1 MVLFPQSQILC
12 LIPPKLFKWYNTR
25 GMLTDPHKSAA
36 AVKALAT
43 QQGFDLA
50 GITSADPL
58 PQAGHNLLQ
67 AVEHG
72 HTADMSYLNR
82 HPLARSQPK
91 SLAPWARSVIC
102 LGINYNYFSTDA
114 HLPVS
119 RYALGRDYHLV
130 LVEKLQLF
138 THQMHELLGRDFRSR
153 IAVDTSPVMEKP
165 LAQRAG
171 LGWQGKNT
179 LLINQRFGSWLFLA
193 ELLTDLDLPS
203 DISAENK
210 CGSCTACIDACPT
223 GALSEPGALD
233 ARKCLSY
240 LTIEYKGDL
249 PPEAAEEDGKE
260 KETGQCVYGC
270 DICQQVC
277 PFNRHT
283 PRTKEPQFYPRPE
296 LLNMRFDDLTAMTQT
311 QFQQT
316 FAETPV
322 SRLSYRRFRR
332 NFHVMSPC
340 KSKR

>member
-1 MVLFPQSQILC
+1 MI
-12 LIPPKLFKWYNTR
+12 
-25 GMLTDPHKSAA
+25 TDPHKSADT
-36 AVKALAT
+36 VKALAA

-58 PQAGHNLLQ
+58 PQAAHNLLQ
-67 AVEHG
+67 AVVQG

-82 HPLARSQPK
+82 HPLTRSQPK
-91 SLAPWARSVIC
+91 GLTPWARSVIC
-102 LGINYNYFSTDA
+102 LGTNYNYFSADA

-119 RYALGRDYHLV
+119 RYALSRDYHRV
-130 LVEKLQLF
+130 LAEKLQFF
-138 THQMHELLGRDFRSR
+138 TRELQNLLGRDFHSR
-153 IAVDTSPVMEKP
+153 IAVDTSPIMEKP

-179 LLINQRFGSWLFLA
+179 LLINERFGSWLFLA
-193 ELLTDLDLPS
+193 EFLTDLELPS
-203 DISAENK
+203 DAPVAGK

-223 GALSEPGALD
+223 GALSQPGLLD

-249 PPEAAEEDGKE
+249 PLRMAQKTKSA
-260 KETGQCVYGC
+260 CIYGC

-283 PRTKEPQFYPRPE
+283 PRTLHEQFHPRPE
-296 LLNMRFDDLTAMTQT
+296 LLSIKCDDLVGMTQP
-311 QFQQT
+311 QFERV

-322 SRLSYRRFRR
+322 ARLSYRQFRR
-332 NFHVMSPC
+332 NLQLL
-340 KSKR
+340 